1 VIRNTGIRSSRSLG
15 LASLSTLLVASSACS
30 WTTFDDLEGDT
41 WVTSTEKP
49 DNDSSNW
56 GVAIQRG
63 QASGTGGRLVVMGAN
78 QSLYSELQVTSDGDI
93 TVPAT
98 QLQLNSQFG
107 IGNLD
112 PQPILL
118 ADPASNDVALVT
130 SSGSASIAVLKGSN
144 GNLVVHQVFGPA
156 SADAATYMVPP
167 APASEISQT
176 LVAEGDKVYG
186 TFFVNP
192 QNPQPSCP
200 LKDGTSA
207 VMVGALGALP
217 TGGATNDVIV
227 WSTTGKVLVY
237 PGSVFNGCVM
247 QTATTVSA
255 AETSGKPGKGS
266 QILPFTNGTNKF
278 AVLQG
283 HDMSGNGFLALFNFD
298 GVPTLVGSAR
308 TENGI
313 KTAALMELAG
323 KRYVVAGFPDAIV
336 DGNAGAG
343 QVQVFEV
350 DTTTGIGNSVMT
362 LHDAQPEG
370 KQAFGRSVTVMPFDG
385 KPLIV
390 VAADNEVF
398 TYFRT
403 TLYDETRLGR

>member
-1 VIRNTGIRSSRSLG
+1 MSRFAFILSILG
-15 LASLSTLLVASSACS
+15 ACS

-49 DNDSSNW
+49 SNDSSNW

-63 QASGTGGRLVVMGAN
+63 QASGSGGRIVVMGAS
-78 QSLYSELQVTSDGDI
+78 QSLYSELLVGADGDVG
-93 TVPAT
+93 TPDPDT
-98 QLQLNSQFG
+98 TLELNSQFG

-112 PQPILL
+112 AQPILI
-118 ADPASNDVALVT
+118 ADPTGNEVSLVT
-130 SSGSASIAVLKGSN
+130 SSGSASIAVLHGAN
-144 GNLVVHQVFGPA
+144 GVLVVSQVFGPA
-156 SADAATYMVPP
+156 SADAAAYMVPP
-167 APASEISQT
+167 APAAQVPQP
-176 LVAEGDKVYG
+176 LVAEADKVYG
-186 TFFVNP
+186 TFFTNP
-192 QNPQPSCP
+192 PNPQPSCP

-207 VMVGALGALP
+207 VTIGALGALSTAGP
-217 TGGATNDVIV
+217 TNDVIV

-247 QTATTVSA
+247 QAATSA
-255 AETSGKPGKGS
+255 SATETGAKPAKGS
-266 QILPFTNGTNKF
+266 QILPFTAGANKF

-283 HDMSGNGFLALFNFD
+283 HDASGNGFLALFNFD
-298 GVPTLVGSAR
+298 AAPTLVGAAR

-313 KTAALMELAG
+313 KNAALMELDG
-323 KRYVVAGFPDAIV
+323 KRYVVAGYPDAIV
-336 DGNAGAG
+336 DGTSGAG

-350 DTTTGIGNSVMT
+350 DTTAGIGNSVMT

-370 KQAFGRSVTVMPFDG
+370 KQAFGRAVAVVPFG
-385 KPLIV
+385 TKPLIV

-403 TLYDETRLGR
+403 TLYDETRAGR